1 LKQELKINHFN
12 IKLVKLKVDM
22 VKSHKD

>member
-1 LKQELKINHFN
+1 LKQELKINHFK
-12 IKLVKLKVDM
+12 IKLVKLKVDI